1 MDQLTSMQ
9 VFRQV
14 VDSGSFALAAQRLD
28 ISAPMASKHVAQLE
42 KRLGARL
49 LNRSS
54 RHLSLTEAGQRW
66 YAQSSQALEMLDAA
80 AQEIGQHHQVPRGQL
95 KISAPVWCATPRMA
109 QILASYR
116 ARYPEVLVDIHLD
129 NHKIDLATAG
139 YDMALRASTEP
150 APHLIARPLCKVPF
164 YLVAAP
170 AYLQRAG
177 YPQQPA
183 DLMRHAAVVPSYV
196 ATGPLQLSQGGRSVP
211 LHLPPALLSDDSNL
225 SLHAVRAGM
234 GIGFLP
240 GWLVDA
246 DVAQGQLVR
255 VLPQWSALTVTLY
268 AIYTS
273 RRYLAPKVRSFIDW
287 LSQELAGSGES
298 SPPEKG

>member
-9 VFRQV
+9 IFCQV
-14 VDSGSFALAAQRLD
+14 VDSGSFALAGQRLGV
-28 ISAPMASKHVAQLE
+28 SAPMVSKHVAQLE

-66 YAQSSQALEMLDAA
+66 YAQSSQALELLDAA
-80 AQEIGQHHQVPRGQL
+80 AQELGQHNQAPRGQL

-109 QILASYR
+109 QILANYR

-129 NHKIDLATAG
+129 NHKVDLATAG
-139 YDMALRASTEP
+139 YDMALRAVNEP
-150 APHLIARPLCKVPF
+150 APHLIARPLCDVPF
-164 YLVAAP
+164 YLVATP
-170 AYLQRAG
+170 AYLRRAG

-183 DLMRHAAVVPSYV
+183 DLAAHAAVVPSYTKL
-196 ATGPLQLSQGGRSVP
+196 APLQLTQAGRSAP
-211 LHLPPALLSDDSNL
+211 MHLSPALLSDDSNL

-234 GIGFLP
+234 GLGFLP
-240 GWLVDA
+240 AWLVED
-246 DVAQGQLVR
+246 DLAQGQLER
-255 VLPQWSALTVTLY
+255 VLPQWNALTVTLY
-268 AIYTS
+268 AVYTS

-287 LSQELAGSGES
+287 LSEELGQTAGKE
-298 SPPEKG
+298 

>member
-9 VFRQV
+9 VFQAV
-14 VDSGSFALAAQRLD
+14 VDSGSFAHAGERLG
-28 ISAPMASKHVAQLE
+28 ISAPMVSKHVAQLE

-54 RHLSLTEAGQRW
+54 RHQSLTEAGQRW
-66 YAQSSQALEMLDAA
+66 YAQSSLALEMLDAA
-80 AQEIGQHHQVPRGQL
+80 AQELGQHSDAPRGQL

-109 QILASYR
+109 HILAGYR

-129 NHKIDLATAG
+129 NHKVDLATGG
-139 YDMALRASTEP
+139 YDMALRAAKEP
-150 APHLIARPLCKVPF
+150 AGHLIARPLCEVPF
-164 YLVAAP
+164 YLVATP

-177 YPQQPA
+177 TPQQPP
-183 DLMRHAAVVPSYV
+183 DLARHAAVVPSYV
-196 ATGPLQLSQGGRSVP
+196 ATGQMQLSQANGRSAP
-211 LHLPPALLSDDSNL
+211 LHLVPALLSDDSNL

-234 GIGFLP
+234 GIGMLP
-240 GWLVDA
+240 AWLVDA
-246 DVAQGQLVR
+246 DVQSGALVQ
-255 VLPQWSALTVTLY
+255 VLPQWKVLTVTLY

-287 LSQELAGSGES
+287 LSGELV
-298 SPPEKG
+298 

>member
-9 VFRQV
+9 IFCQV
-14 VDSGSFALAAQRLD
+14 VDSGSFALAGQRLGV
-28 ISAPMASKHVAQLE
+28 SAPMVSKHVAQLE

-66 YAQSSQALEMLDAA
+66 YAQSSQALELLDAA
-80 AQEIGQHHQVPRGQL
+80 AQELGQHNQAPRGQL

-109 QILASYR
+109 QILANYR

-129 NHKIDLATAG
+129 NHKVDLATAG
-139 YDMALRASTEP
+139 YDMALRAVNEP
-150 APHLIARPLCKVPF
+150 APHLIARPLCEVPF
-164 YLVAAP
+164 YLVATP
-170 AYLQRAG
+170 AYLRSAA

-183 DLMRHAAVVPSYV
+183 DLAAHAAVVPSYTNL
-196 ATGPLQLSQGGRSVP
+196 APLQLTQAGRSAP
-211 LHLPPALLSDDSNL
+211 MHLSPALLSDDSNL

-240 GWLVDA
+240 AWLVED
-246 DVAQGQLVR
+246 DLAQGQLER
-255 VLPQWSALTVTLY
+255 VLPQWNALTVTLY
-268 AIYTS
+268 AVYTS

-287 LSQELAGSGES
+287 LSEELGQTAGKE
-298 SPPEKG
+298 

>member
-14 VDSGSFALAAQRLD
+14 VDSGSFALAGQRLG
-28 ISAPMASKHVAQLE
+28 ISAPMVSKHVAQLE

-54 RHLSLTEAGQRW
+54 RHQSLTEAGQRW
-66 YAQSSQALEMLDAA
+66 YAQSSLALEMLDAA
-80 AQEIGQHHQVPRGQL
+80 AQELGQHSDAPRGQL

-109 QILASYR
+109 HILAGYR

-129 NHKIDLATAG
+129 NHKVDLATGG
-139 YDMALRASTEP
+139 YDMALRAAKEP
-150 APHLIARPLCKVPF
+150 AGHLIARPLCEVPF
-164 YLVAAP
+164 YLVATP

-177 YPQQPA
+177 TPQQPP
-183 DLMRHAAVVPSYV
+183 DLARHAAVVPSYV
-196 ATGPLQLSQGGRSVP
+196 ATGQMQLSQANGRSAP
-211 LHLPPALLSDDSNL
+211 LHLVPALLSDDSNL

-234 GIGFLP
+234 GIGMLP
-240 GWLVDA
+240 AWLVDA
-246 DVAQGQLVR
+246 DVQSGALVQ
-255 VLPQWSALTVTLY
+255 VLPQWKVLTVTLY

-287 LSQELAGSGES
+287 LSGELAG
-298 SPPEKG
+298 

>member
-14 VDSGSFALAAQRLD
+14 VDSGSFALAGQQLG
-28 ISAPMASKHVAQLE
+28 ISAPMVSKHVAQLE

-66 YAQSSQALEMLDAA
+66 YAQSTQALEMLDAA
-80 AQEIGQHHQVPRGQL
+80 AQEIGQHNQAPRGQL
-95 KISAPVWCATPRMA
+95 KVSAPVWCATPRMA
-109 QILASYR
+109 QILAGYR

-129 NHKIDLATAG
+129 NHKIDLATGG
-139 YDMALRASTEP
+139 YDMALRAATEP
-150 APHLIARPLCKVPF
+150 APHLIARPLCEVPF

-177 YPQQPA
+177 APQQPA
-183 DLMRHAAVVPSYV
+183 DLARHAAVVPSYV
-196 ATGPLQLSQGGRSVP
+196 ALAPMQLTQAGRSAP
-211 LHLPPALLSDDSNL
+211 LHLAPALLSDDSNL
-225 SLHAVRAGM
+225 SLHAVRAAM

-240 GWLVDA
+240 QWLVDE
-246 DVAQGQLVR
+246 DLVSGRLER
-255 VLPQWSALTVTLY
+255 VLPQWNALTVTLY

-287 LSQELAGSGES
+287 VVGELGRTSAVT
-298 SPPEKG
+298 P

>member
-9 VFRQV
+9 VFQAV
-14 VDSGSFALAAQRLD
+14 VDGGSFAQAGDRLG
-28 ISAPMASKHVAQLE
+28 ISAPMVSKHVAQLE

-66 YAQSSQALEMLDAA
+66 YVQSTLALQMLDAA
-80 AQEIGQHHQVPRGQL
+80 AQEIGQHSDTPRGQL

-109 QILASYR
+109 QVLAGYR
-116 ARYPEVLVDIHLD
+116 EHYPEVLVDIHLD
-129 NHKIDLATAG
+129 NHKIDLATGG
-139 YDMALRASTEP
+139 YDMVLRAATEP
-150 APHLIARPLCKVPF
+150 APHLIARPLCEVAF
-164 YLVAAP
+164 YLVATP

-183 DLMRHAAVVPSYV
+183 DLARHAAVVPSYV
-196 ATGPLQLSQGGRSVP
+196 STASLQLTQGSRSAP
-211 LHLPPALLSDDSNL
+211 LHLTPALLSDDSNL

-240 GWLVDA
+240 QWLVDE
-246 DVAQGQLVR
+246 DVATGHLKR
-255 VLPQWSALTVTLY
+255 VLPQWSTLTVTLY

-287 LSQELAGSGES
+287 VVGELGADGG
-298 SPPEKG
+298 KLHR

>member
-9 VFRQV
+9 VFQAV
-14 VDSGSFALAAQRLD
+14 VDSGSFAHAGERLG
-28 ISAPMASKHVAQLE
+28 ISAPMVSKHVAQLE

-54 RHLSLTEAGQRW
+54 RHQSLTEAGQRW
-66 YAQSSQALEMLDAA
+66 YAQSSLALEMLDAA
-80 AQEIGQHHQVPRGQL
+80 AQELGQHSDAPRGQL

-109 QILASYR
+109 HILAGYR

-129 NHKIDLATAG
+129 NHKVDLATGG
-139 YDMALRASTEP
+139 YDMALRAAKEP
-150 APHLIARPLCKVPF
+150 AGHLIARPLCEVPF
-164 YLVAAP
+164 YLVATP

-177 YPQQPA
+177 TPQQPP
-183 DLMRHAAVVPSYV
+183 DLARHAAVVPSYV
-196 ATGPLQLSQGGRSVP
+196 ATGQMQLSQANGRSAP
-211 LHLPPALLSDDSNL
+211 LHLVPALLSDDSNL

-234 GIGFLP
+234 GIGMLP
-240 GWLVDA
+240 AWLVDA
-246 DVAQGQLVR
+246 DVQSGALVQ
-255 VLPQWSALTVTLY
+255 VLPQWKVLTVTLY

-287 LSQELAGSGES
+287 LSGELGG
-298 SPPEKG
+298 GG

>member
-14 VDSGSFALAAQRLD
+14 VDSGSFALAGQQLG
-28 ISAPMASKHVAQLE
+28 ISAPMVSKHVAQLE

-66 YAQSSQALEMLDAA
+66 YAQSTQALEMLDAA
-80 AQEIGQHHQVPRGQL
+80 AQEIGQHNQAPRGQL
-95 KISAPVWCATPRMA
+95 KVSAPVWCATPRMA
-109 QILASYR
+109 QILAGYR

-129 NHKIDLATAG
+129 NHKIDLATGG
-139 YDMALRASTEP
+139 YDMALRAATEP
-150 APHLIARPLCKVPF
+150 APHLIARPLCEVPF

-177 YPQQPA
+177 APQQPA
-183 DLMRHAAVVPSYV
+183 DLARHAAVVPSYV
-196 ATGPLQLSQGGRSVP
+196 ALAPMQLTQAGRSAP
-211 LHLPPALLSDDSNL
+211 LYLAPALLSDDSNL

-240 GWLVDA
+240 LWLVDE
-246 DVAQGQLVR
+246 DLVSGRLER
-255 VLPQWSALTVTLY
+255 VLPQWNALTVTLY

-287 LSQELAGSGES
+287 VVGELGLDDS
-298 SPPEKG
+298 

>member
-14 VDSGSFALAAQRLD
+14 VDSGSFALAGQRLG
-28 ISAPMASKHVAQLE
+28 ISAPMVSKHVAGLE

-66 YAQSSQALEMLDAA
+66 YTQSSQALELLDAA
-80 AQEIGQHHQVPRGQL
+80 AQELGQHSQTPRGQL

-129 NHKIDLATAG
+129 NHKVDLTTAG
-139 YDMALRASTEP
+139 YDMALRAATEP
-150 APHLIARPLCKVPF
+150 APHLIARPLCEVPF

-170 AYLQRAG
+170 AYLRRATD
-177 YPQQPA
+177 PQQPA
-183 DLMRHAAVVPSYV
+183 DLARHAAVVPSYITL
-196 ATGPLQLSQGGRSVP
+196 APLQLTQAGRSAP
-211 LHLPPALLSDDSNL
+211 LHLSPALLSDDSNL

-234 GIGFLP
+234 GIGLLP
-240 GWLVDA
+240 AWLVDEDIA
-246 DVAQGQLVR
+246 SGRLER

-287 LSQELAGSGES
+287 LSGELGSGDL
-298 SPPEKG
+298 

>member
-14 VDSGSFALAAQRLD
+14 VDSGSFALAGQQLG
-28 ISAPMASKHVAQLE
+28 ISPPMVSKHVAQLE

-66 YAQSSQALEMLDAA
+66 YAQSIQALEMLDAA
-80 AQEIGQHHQVPRGQL
+80 AQEIGQHNQAPRGQL
-95 KISAPVWCATPRMA
+95 KVSAPVWCATPRMA
-109 QILASYR
+109 QILAGYR
-116 ARYPEVLVDIHLD
+116 ARYPDVLVDIHLD
-129 NHKIDLATAG
+129 NHKIDLATGG
-139 YDMALRASTEP
+139 YDMALRAATEP
-150 APHLIARPLCKVPF
+150 APHLIARPLCEVPF

-177 YPQQPA
+177 APQQPA
-183 DLMRHAAVVPSYV
+183 DLARHAAVVPSYV
-196 ATGPLQLSQGGRSVP
+196 ALAPMQLTQAGRSAP
-211 LHLPPALLSDDSNL
+211 LYLAPALLSDDSNL

-240 GWLVDA
+240 QWLVDE
-246 DVAQGQLVR
+246 DLVSGRLER

-287 LSQELAGSGES
+287 VVGELGDS
-298 SPPEKG
+298 

>member
-9 VFRQV
+9 VFQAV
-14 VDSGSFALAAQRLD
+14 VDSGSFAHAGERLG
-28 ISAPMASKHVAQLE
+28 ISAPMVSKHVAQLE

-54 RHLSLTEAGQRW
+54 RHQSLTEAGQRW
-66 YAQSSQALEMLDAA
+66 YAQSSLALEMLDAA
-80 AQEIGQHHQVPRGQL
+80 AQELGQHSDAPRGQL

-109 QILASYR
+109 HILAGYR

-129 NHKIDLATAG
+129 NHKVDLATGG
-139 YDMALRASTEP
+139 YDMALRAAKEP
-150 APHLIARPLCKVPF
+150 AGHLIARPLCEVPF
-164 YLVAAP
+164 YLVATP

-177 YPQQPA
+177 TPQQPP
-183 DLMRHAAVVPSYV
+183 DLARHAAVVPSYV
-196 ATGPLQLSQGGRSVP
+196 ATGQMQLSQANGRSAP
-211 LHLPPALLSDDSNL
+211 LHLVPALLSDDSNL

-234 GIGFLP
+234 GIGMLP
-240 GWLVDA
+240 AWLVDA
-246 DVAQGQLVR
+246 DVQSGALVQ
-255 VLPQWSALTVTLY
+255 VLPQWKVLTVTLY

-287 LSQELAGSGES
+287 LSGELAG
-298 SPPEKG
+298 

>member
-14 VDSGSFALAAQRLD
+14 VDSGSFALAGQQLG
-28 ISAPMASKHVAQLE
+28 ISPPMVSKHVAQLE

-66 YAQSSQALEMLDAA
+66 YAQSIQALEMLDAA
-80 AQEIGQHHQVPRGQL
+80 AQEIGQHNQAPRGQL
-95 KISAPVWCATPRMA
+95 KVSAPVWCATPRMA
-109 QILASYR
+109 QILAGYR

-129 NHKIDLATAG
+129 NHKIDLATGG
-139 YDMALRASTEP
+139 YDMALRAATEP
-150 APHLIARPLCKVPF
+150 APHLIARPLCEVPF

-177 YPQQPA
+177 APQQPA
-183 DLMRHAAVVPSYV
+183 DLARHAAVVPSYV
-196 ATGPLQLSQGGRSVP
+196 ALAPMQLTQAGRSAP
-211 LHLPPALLSDDSNL
+211 LHLAPALLSDDSNL
-225 SLHAVRAGM
+225 SLHAVRAAM

-240 GWLVDA
+240 QWLVDE
-246 DVAQGQLVR
+246 DLVSGRLER
-255 VLPQWSALTVTLY
+255 VLPQWNALTVTLY

-287 LSQELAGSGES
+287 VVGELGRTSAVT
-298 SPPEKG
+298 P

>member
-9 VFRQV
+9 VFQAV
-14 VDSGSFALAAQRLD
+14 VDSGSFAHAGERLG
-28 ISAPMASKHVAQLE
+28 ISAPMVSKHVAQLE

-54 RHLSLTEAGQRW
+54 RHQSLTEAGQRW
-66 YAQSSQALEMLDAA
+66 YAQSSLALEMLDAA
-80 AQEIGQHHQVPRGQL
+80 AQELGQHSDAPRGQL

-109 QILASYR
+109 HILAGYR

-129 NHKIDLATAG
+129 NHKVDLATGG
-139 YDMALRASTEP
+139 YDMALRAAKEP
-150 APHLIARPLCKVPF
+150 AGHLIARPLCEVPF
-164 YLVAAP
+164 YLVATP

-177 YPQQPA
+177 TPQQPP
-183 DLMRHAAVVPSYV
+183 DLARHAAVVPSYV
-196 ATGPLQLSQGGRSVP
+196 ATGQMQLSQANGRSAP
-211 LHLPPALLSDDSNL
+211 LHLVPALLSDDSNL

-234 GIGFLP
+234 GIGMLP
-240 GWLVDA
+240 AWLVDA
-246 DVAQGQLVR
+246 DVQSGALVQ
-255 VLPQWSALTVTLY
+255 VLPQWKVLTVTLY

-287 LSQELAGSGES
+287 LSGELGAQAT
-298 SPPEKG
+298 

>member
-9 VFRQV
+9 VFQAV
-14 VDSGSFALAAQRLD
+14 VDSGSFAHAGERLG
-28 ISAPMASKHVAQLE
+28 ISAPMVSKHVAQLE

-54 RHLSLTEAGQRW
+54 RHQSLTEAGQRW
-66 YAQSSQALEMLDAA
+66 YTQSSLALEMLDAA
-80 AQEIGQHHQVPRGQL
+80 AQELGQHSDAPRGQL

-109 QILASYR
+109 HILAGYR

-129 NHKIDLATAG
+129 NHKVDLATGG
-139 YDMALRASTEP
+139 YDMALRAAKEP
-150 APHLIARPLCKVPF
+150 AGHLIARPLCEVPF
-164 YLVAAP
+164 YLVATP

-177 YPQQPA
+177 TPQQPP
-183 DLMRHAAVVPSYV
+183 DLARHAAVVPSYV
-196 ATGPLQLSQGGRSVP
+196 ATGQMQLSQANGRSAP
-211 LHLPPALLSDDSNL
+211 LHLVPALLSDDSNL

-234 GIGFLP
+234 GIGMLP
-240 GWLVDA
+240 AWLVDA
-246 DVAQGQLVR
+246 DVQSGALVQ
-255 VLPQWSALTVTLY
+255 VLPQWKVLTVTLY

-287 LSQELAGSGES
+287 LSGELAG
-298 SPPEKG
+298 

>member
-14 VDSGSFALAAQRLD
+14 VDSGSFALAGQQLG
-28 ISAPMASKHVAQLE
+28 ISAPMVSKHVAQLE

-66 YAQSSQALEMLDAA
+66 YAQSTQALEMLDAA
-80 AQEIGQHHQVPRGQL
+80 AQEIGQHNQAPRGQL
-95 KISAPVWCATPRMA
+95 KVSAPVWCATPRMA
-109 QILASYR
+109 QILAGYR

-129 NHKIDLATAG
+129 NHKIDLATGG
-139 YDMALRASTEP
+139 YDMALRAATEP
-150 APHLIARPLCKVPF
+150 APHLIARPLCEVPF

-177 YPQQPA
+177 APQQPA
-183 DLMRHAAVVPSYV
+183 DLARHAAVVPSYV
-196 ATGPLQLSQGGRSVP
+196 TLAPMQLTQAGRSAP
-211 LHLPPALLSDDSNL
+211 LHLAPALLSDDSNL

-240 GWLVDA
+240 QWLVDE
-246 DVAQGQLVR
+246 DLVSGRLER
-255 VLPQWSALTVTLY
+255 VLPQWNALTVTLY

-287 LSQELAGSGES
+287 VVGELGRPSAVT
-298 SPPEKG
+298 P

>member
-9 VFRQV
+9 VFQAV
-14 VDSGSFALAAQRLD
+14 VDSGSFAHAGERLG
-28 ISAPMASKHVAQLE
+28 ISAPMVSKHVAQLE

-54 RHLSLTEAGQRW
+54 RHQSLTEAGQRW
-66 YAQSSQALEMLDAA
+66 YAQSSLALEMLDAA
-80 AQEIGQHHQVPRGQL
+80 AQELGQHSDAPRGQL

-109 QILASYR
+109 HILAGYR

-129 NHKIDLATAG
+129 NHKVDLATGG
-139 YDMALRASTEP
+139 YDMALRAAKEP
-150 APHLIARPLCKVPF
+150 AGHLIARPLCEVPF
-164 YLVAAP
+164 YLVATP

-177 YPQQPA
+177 TPQQPP
-183 DLMRHAAVVPSYV
+183 DLARHAAVVPSYV
-196 ATGPLQLSQGGRSVP
+196 ATGQMQLSQANGRSAP
-211 LHLPPALLSDDSNL
+211 LHLVPALLSDDSNL

-234 GIGFLP
+234 GIGMLP
-240 GWLVDA
+240 AWLVDA
-246 DVAQGQLVR
+246 DVQSGALVQ
-255 VLPQWSALTVTLY
+255 VLPQWKVLTVTLY

-287 LSQELAGSGES
+287 LSGELVNDELFIRAF
-298 SPPEKG
+298 

>member
-9 VFRQV
+9 VFQAV
-14 VDSGSFALAAQRLD
+14 VDSGSFAQAGERLG
-28 ISAPMASKHVAQLE
+28 ISAPMVSKHVAQLE

-54 RHLSLTEAGQRW
+54 RHQSLTEAGQRW
-66 YAQSSQALEMLDAA
+66 YTQSSQALQMLDAA
-80 AQEIGQHHQVPRGQL
+80 AQELGQHSDAPRGQL

-109 QILASYR
+109 HILAGYR
-116 ARYPEVLVDIHLD
+116 ARCPEVLVDIHLD
-129 NHKIDLATAG
+129 NHKVDLATGG
-139 YDMALRASTEP
+139 YDMALRAAVEP
-150 APHLIARPLCKVPF
+150 AAHLIARPLCEVPF
-164 YLVAAP
+164 YLVATP

-177 YPQQPA
+177 TPEQPA
-183 DLMRHAAVVPSYV
+183 DLARHAAVVPSYV
-196 ATGPLQLSQGGRSVP
+196 GLGQLQLSQGARNVP
-211 LHLPPALLSDDSNL
+211 LRLEPALLSDNSNL

-234 GIGFLP
+234 GIGLLP
-240 GWLVDA
+240 AWLVDEDLQTGA
-246 DVAQGQLVR
+246 LVQ

-287 LSQELAGSGES
+287 LSGELMS
-298 SPPEKG
+298 

>member
-9 VFRQV
+9 VFQAV
-14 VDSGSFALAAQRLD
+14 VDSGSFAHAGERLG
-28 ISAPMASKHVAQLE
+28 ISAPMVSKHVAQLE

-54 RHLSLTEAGQRW
+54 RHQSLTEAGQRW
-66 YAQSSQALEMLDAA
+66 YAQSSLALEMLDAA
-80 AQEIGQHHQVPRGQL
+80 AQELGQHSDAPRGQL

-109 QILASYR
+109 HILAGYR

-129 NHKIDLATAG
+129 NHKVDLATGG
-139 YDMALRASTEP
+139 YDMALRAAKEP
-150 APHLIARPLCKVPF
+150 AGHLIARPLCEVPF
-164 YLVAAP
+164 YLVATP

-177 YPQQPA
+177 TPQQPP
-183 DLMRHAAVVPSYV
+183 DLARHAAVVPSYV
-196 ATGPLQLSQGGRSVP
+196 ATGQMQLSQANGRSAP
-211 LHLPPALLSDDSNL
+211 LHLVPALLSDDSNL

-234 GIGFLP
+234 GIGMLP
-240 GWLVDA
+240 AWLVDA
-246 DVAQGQLVR
+246 DVESGALVQ
-255 VLPQWSALTVTLY
+255 VLPQWKVLTVTLY

-287 LSQELAGSGES
+287 LSGELAG
-298 SPPEKG
+298 

>member
-14 VDSGSFALAAQRLD
+14 VDSGSFALAGQRLG
-28 ISAPMASKHVAQLE
+28 ISAPMVSKHVAGLE

-66 YAQSSQALEMLDAA
+66 YTQSSQALEMLDAA
-80 AQEIGQHHQVPRGQL
+80 AQELGQHSQTPRGQL

-139 YDMALRASTEP
+139 YDMALPAATEP
-150 APHLIARPLCKVPF
+150 APHLIARPLCEVPF

-170 AYLQRAG
+170 AYLRRAT

-183 DLMRHAAVVPSYV
+183 DLARHAAVVPSYI
-196 ATGPLQLSQGGRSVP
+196 ALAPLQLTQAGRSAP
-211 LHLPPALLSDDSNL
+211 LHLSPALLSDDSNL

-234 GIGFLP
+234 GIGLLP
-240 GWLVDA
+240 AWLVDDDIA
-246 DVAQGQLVR
+246 NGQLER
-255 VLPQWSALTVTLY
+255 VLPQWNALTVTLY

-287 LSQELAGSGES
+287 LSGELGSGDL
-298 SPPEKG
+298 

>member
-9 VFRQV
+9 VFQAV
-14 VDSGSFALAAQRLD
+14 VDSGSFAHAGERLG
-28 ISAPMASKHVAQLE
+28 ISAPMVSKHVAQLE

-54 RHLSLTEAGQRW
+54 RHQSLTEAGQRW
-66 YAQSSQALEMLDAA
+66 YAQSSLALEMLDAA
-80 AQEIGQHHQVPRGQL
+80 AQELGQHSDAPRGQL

-109 QILASYR
+109 HILAGYR

-129 NHKIDLATAG
+129 NHKVDLATGG
-139 YDMALRASTEP
+139 YDMALRAAKEP
-150 APHLIARPLCKVPF
+150 AGHLIARPLCEVPF
-164 YLVAAP
+164 YLVATP

-177 YPQQPA
+177 TPQQPP
-183 DLMRHAAVVPSYV
+183 DLARHAAVVPSYV
-196 ATGPLQLSQGGRSVP
+196 ATGQMQLSQANGRSAP
-211 LHLPPALLSDDSNL
+211 LHLVPALLSDDSNL

-234 GIGFLP
+234 GIGMLP
-240 GWLVDA
+240 AWLVDA
-246 DVAQGQLVR
+246 DVQSGALVQ
-255 VLPQWSALTVTLY
+255 VLPQWKVLTVTLY

-287 LSQELAGSGES
+287 LSGELGG
-298 SPPEKG
+298 

>member
-9 VFRQV
+9 VFQQV
-14 VDSGSFALAAQRLD
+14 VDSGSFALAGQRLG
-28 ISAPMASKHVAQLE
+28 ISAPMVSKHVAGLE

-66 YAQSSQALEMLDAA
+66 YTQSSQALELLDAA
-80 AQEIGQHHQVPRGQL
+80 AQELGQHSQAPRGQL

-129 NHKIDLATAG
+129 NHKVDLATAG
-139 YDMALRASTEP
+139 YDMALRAATEP
-150 APHLIARPLCKVPF
+150 APHLIARPLCEVPF
-164 YLVAAP
+164 YLVAVP
-170 AYLQRAG
+170 AYLRRAT

-183 DLMRHAAVVPSYV
+183 DLARHAAVVPSYITL
-196 ATGPLQLSQGGRSVP
+196 APLQLTQAGRSAP
-211 LHLPPALLSDDSNL
+211 LHLSPALLSDDSNL

-234 GIGFLP
+234 GIGLLP
-240 GWLVDA
+240 AWLVDEDIA
-246 DVAQGQLVR
+246 SGRLER

-287 LSQELAGSGES
+287 LSGELGSGDL
-298 SPPEKG
+298 

>member
-9 VFRQV
+9 VFQAV
-14 VDSGSFALAAQRLD
+14 VDSGSFAHAGERLG
-28 ISAPMASKHVAQLE
+28 ISAPMVSKHVAQLE

-54 RHLSLTEAGQRW
+54 RHQSLTEAGQRW
-66 YAQSSQALEMLDAA
+66 YAQSSLALEMLDAA
-80 AQEIGQHHQVPRGQL
+80 AQELGQHSDAPRGQL

-109 QILASYR
+109 HILAGYR

-129 NHKIDLATAG
+129 NHKVDLATGG
-139 YDMALRASTEP
+139 YDMALRAAKEP
-150 APHLIARPLCKVPF
+150 AGHLIARPLCEVPF
-164 YLVAAP
+164 YLVATP

-177 YPQQPA
+177 TPQQPP
-183 DLMRHAAVVPSYV
+183 DLARHAAVVPSYV
-196 ATGPLQLSQGGRSVP
+196 ATGQMQLSQANGRSAP
-211 LHLPPALLSDDSNL
+211 LHLVPALLSDDSNL

-234 GIGFLP
+234 GIGMLP
-240 GWLVDA
+240 AWLVDA
-246 DVAQGQLVR
+246 DVESGALVQ
-255 VLPQWSALTVTLY
+255 VLPQWKVLTVTLY

-287 LSQELAGSGES
+287 LSGELGG
-298 SPPEKG
+298 

>member
-14 VDSGSFALAAQRLD
+14 VDSGSFALAGQQLG
-28 ISAPMASKHVAQLE
+28 ISAPMVSKHVAQLE

-66 YAQSSQALEMLDAA
+66 YAQSTQALEMLDAA
-80 AQEIGQHHQVPRGQL
+80 AQEIGQHNQAPRGQL
-95 KISAPVWCATPRMA
+95 KVSAPVWCATPRMA
-109 QILASYR
+109 QILAGYR

-129 NHKIDLATAG
+129 NHKIDLATGG
-139 YDMALRASTEP
+139 YDMALRAATEP
-150 APHLIARPLCKVPF
+150 APHLIARPLCEVPF

-177 YPQQPA
+177 APQQPA
-183 DLMRHAAVVPSYV
+183 DLARHAAVVPSYV
-196 ATGPLQLSQGGRSVP
+196 ALAPMQLTQAGRSAP
-211 LHLPPALLSDDSNL
+211 LHLAPALLSDDSNL

-240 GWLVDA
+240 QWLVDE
-246 DVAQGQLVR
+246 DLVSGRLER
-255 VLPQWSALTVTLY
+255 VLPQWNALTVTLY

-287 LSQELAGSGES
+287 VVGELGRTSAVT
-298 SPPEKG
+298 P